1 MDYSKLNLFTWS
13 IIITGVLLLLALPVL
28 AAGLTMLL
36 ADRNFNTSFFVV
48 AGGGDPILYEHIFY
62 KFNIILIL
70 LILLNPIYYISQL
83 YNTINHNNILYNDY
97 DHNFNKFHHEHK
109 NKYPNNKLP
118 SKDFLEWFIGFFE
131 SKGTFITGSK
141 SDLSIEIKDDLTI
154 LNIIKDELGFG
165 DIIKQ
170 SRNSNNYKWY
180 TKKESNLYLMGLLFN
195 GNLTLPL
202 RFVRFAKYLSI
213 LNEKLLKNNRS
224 IIKIKNEC
232 KLPSINNYWL
242 SGFTD
247 GQGTFSI
254 SGGPGAARAPLF
266 NNKNNNNKFNYKIQY
281 VISLKYNINE
291 MILNK
296 INDELSLLNKSNNKL
311 IGRVSEQSNKIEL
324 SINGLKNCILI
335 LEYFDK
341 YPLRSKKYISYV
353 KYKEMLSI
361 IDNKDINIDRVK
373 LGKLSKEIN
382 R

>member
-70 LILLNPIYYISQL
+70 FILHNPIYYISQL
-83 YNTINHNNILYNDY
+83 YNTTNHNNIIYNNSDY
-97 DHNFNKFHHEHK
+97 NFNKFHPEYK

-170 SRNSNNYKWY
+170 SKNSNHYKWY
-180 TKKESNLYLMGLLFN
+180 TKKESNLYLMALLFN

-202 RFVRFAKYLSI
+202 RFVRFTKYLSI

-254 SGGPGAARAPLF
+254 SIF
-266 NNKNNNNKFNYKIQY
+266 NNNNNNKFNYKIKY
-281 VISLKYNINE
+281 AISLKYNINE

-296 INDELSLLNKSNNKL
+296 INEELSLFNESNDKL
-311 IGRVSEQSNKIEL
+311 IGKVSEQSNNIEL
-324 SINGLKNCILI
+324 SINGLRNCILI

-341 YPLRSKKYISYV
+341 YPLRSKKYNSYI
-353 KYKEMLSI
+353 KYKEILSM
-361 IDNKDINIDRVK
+361 IDNRDININWVK